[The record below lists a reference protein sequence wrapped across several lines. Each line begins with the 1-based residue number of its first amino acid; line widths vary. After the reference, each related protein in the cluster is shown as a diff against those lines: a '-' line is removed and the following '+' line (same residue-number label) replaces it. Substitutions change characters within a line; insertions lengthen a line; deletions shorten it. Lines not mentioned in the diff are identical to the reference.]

1 MSRYR
6 SMPLRTKVTA
16 SSLIAAARSVR
27 LGSRGRAAAEVVTGY
42 SGTCVAGSG
51 LAPAT
56 VGDDVAAVVGSGVG
70 CTDTAGWTDG
80 AEDVATVRSRGGV
93 HADAI
98 RPTASR
104 AARSRMPKR

>member
-16 SSLIAAARSVR
+16 SSSIGAARSVR
-27 LGSRGRAAAEVVTGY
+27 LGSRGKAAAEVVTGY

-51 LAPAT
+51 LATAT

-70 CTDTAGWTDG
+70 CADTAGWTDG
-80 AEDVATVRSRGGV
+80 AEVVAAVRSRGGG
-93 HADAI
+93 HADSS
-98 RPTASR
+98 RPTGGT